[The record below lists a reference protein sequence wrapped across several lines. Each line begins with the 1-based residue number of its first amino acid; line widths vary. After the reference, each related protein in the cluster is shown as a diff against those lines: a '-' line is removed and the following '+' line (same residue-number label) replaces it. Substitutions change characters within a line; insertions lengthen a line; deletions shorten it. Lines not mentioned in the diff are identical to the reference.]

1 MITDVSEFSN
11 GGLAKMKG
19 VTLKGRLSQIVL
31 LTILSLTFMA
41 LPAMAK
47 HKDDVVVLKNGDRLT
62 GEIKSLERGELRF
75 KASYMVDAVRLEW
88 AAVERLES
96 KDKYIISLTSG
107 LYVTGGVAL
116 SPTGAGGEGFVIE
129 TGQTP
134 LQVKQLDVLRIQP
147 AESSFLK
154 QLQGTI
160 DYGFNYT
167 SGNDQYQSQ
176 LSASVSYSKDNHSVA
191 VQGSSVFGGQSN
203 ANRTQ
208 RNNFSIDYRKQFL
221 PRWAVG
227 GMLDLLESSQQ
238 SLNLR
243 TTAGAGIARNFI
255 QTDKTSLWALGGA
268 VVTHERYAPST
279 GRDPRET
286 NVEGMVGLN
295 FMAFRFRTVDVSARY
310 LVNPSFTQPGRVRMA
325 LNSNTR
331 IKLVKNLYWSF
342 NVYENFDSRP
352 PLDARKNDLGVST
365 SFGWKFG
372 NR

>member
-1 MITDVSEFSN
+1 MEYVI
-11 GGLAKMKG
+11 GKP
-19 VTLKGRLSQIVL
+19 RLSQIIL
-31 LTILSLTFMA
+31 LMVLSLTCMA
-41 LPAMAK
+41 LPVMAK

-62 GEIKSLERGELRF
+62 GEIKGLEHGELRF
-75 KASYMVDAVRLEW
+75 KASYMAEAVRLDW

-96 KDKYIISLTSG
+96 KDRYIISLTSG

-116 SPTGAGGEGFVIE
+116 SPADAGGEGFVIE
-129 TGQTP
+129 LGQTP
-134 LQVKQLDVLRIQP
+134 LKVKQLDVLRIRP
-147 AESSFLK
+147 AESGFLK
-154 QLQGTI
+154 QLAGTI

-176 LSASVSYSKDNHSVA
+176 LSASASYSKDNHSVA
-191 VQGSSVFGGQSN
+191 VQGTSVFGGQSN

-208 RNNFSIDYRKQFL
+208 RNNFSVDYRKQFL

-238 SLNLR
+238 SLDLR

-268 VVTHERYAPST
+268 VVTHEKYAPSAD
-279 GRDPRET
+279 REPRAT
-286 NVEGMVGLN
+286 NVEGIVGLN
-295 FMAFRFRTVDVSARY
+295 FMTFRFRTVDVSARY
-310 LVNPSFTQPGRVRMA
+310 LAYPSFTQAGRLRMA
-325 LNSNTR
+325 LNANTR
-331 IKLVKNLYWSF
+331 IELVRNLYWSF

-352 PLDARKNDLGVST
+352 PDNARKNDLGIST